1 MGIVDKIED
10 IEKEMART
18 QKNKATEYH
27 LGLLKAKLAKY
38 RAQLLEPEKK
48 SAKGEGFDVLKSGD
62 ARVCMIGFP
71 SVGKS
76 TLLSK
81 VTKTESVVGAYEFT
95 TLTAI
100 PGVLEYEGARIQ
112 LLDLPGIVQDAAKGR
127 GRGRQVVSVAK
138 TADIILLMIDA
149 TKSAEQKKQLEVELE
164 AVGIRLNASPP
175 DVVFKQKQAG
185 GISLNC
191 TVKLTKT
198 DERTIRSILQSYKIH
213 NCDVMIREDITTDE
227 FIDVLLGTRKYIPAL
242 TVINK
247 IDGVS
252 METLDQMAREGDG
265 RTVMI
270 SCEIDLGLD
279 WLLETIWQELGL
291 VKVYT
296 KRRGENPD
304 LGDPICLRQGATIET
319 VCHGIHRGLAS
330 HFKYALVWG
339 KSSKFNP
346 QPQKVGLTHH
356 VQDEDVV
363 SIFTK

>member
-1 MGIVDKIED
+1 MGVLDKIEAIKD
-10 IEKEMART
+10 EMSKT

-27 LGLLKAKLAKY
+27 LGQLKAKLAKY
-38 RAQLLEPEKK
+38 RAQLLEPDKK
-48 SAKGEGFDVLKSGD
+48 GPKGEGFEVLKSGD
-62 ARVCMIGFP
+62 ARVCLIGFP

-138 TADIILLMIDA
+138 TADVIILMIDA
-149 TKSAEQKKQLEVELE
+149 TKSAEQKKMLEIELD
-164 AVGIRLNASPP
+164 AVGIRLNARPP
-175 DVVFKQKQAG
+175 DVVFKQKTAG
-185 GISLNC
+185 GITINN
-191 TVKLTKT
+191 TVKMTKT
-198 DERTIRSILQSYKIH
+198 DERTIRSILQTYKIH
-213 NCDVMIREDITTDE
+213 NCDVLIREDVSVDE
-227 FIDVLLGTRKYIPAL
+227 FIDVVLGTRQYIPAL

-252 METLDQMAREGDG
+252 METLDSMAREGDG

-270 SCEIDLGLD
+270 SCELGLGLD
-279 WLLETIWQELGL
+279 WLLEAIWMELGL

-296 KRRGENPD
+296 KKRGDQPD
-304 LGDPICLRQGATIET
+304 LSDPICLRQGATIET
-319 VCHGIHRGLAS
+319 VCHGIHRSLAS

-346 QPQKVGLTHH
+346 QPQKVGLTHL
-356 VQDEDVV
+356 VMDEDVV